1 MLCWWCLEGSQAVPA
16 SQHSTGAAVLMLRA
30 LGYLQGKLFASGTSL
45 SSLLPPGLGE
55 LFLQ

>member
-1 MLCWWCLEGSQAVPA
+1 MLLSRAARLSQPP
-16 SQHSTGAAVLMLRA
+16 SRSTGAAVLMLRA

-45 SSLLPPGLGE
+45 VSLLSPGLGE